1 MIIRKAKKEDIP
13 FIIKGIF
20 AIEST
25 GKSNTF
31 SNLFET
37 DNETAYHYL
46 EQFFLDEENF
56 DTELSLNTYTI
67 AEFDGQPAG
76 MCALIHTD
84 ANYYQNKGE
93 LFPIHLKENHLD
105 TFIKNAKTLP
115 DIKASSENKHFIE
128 YIFTDDHF
136 RNKGIAKKLIQHQI
150 DNSNAGEVFINVL
163 ENNLNALKYYL
174 NLGFTKKETL
184 IIDRPENQIFPDVK
198 KILLSK
204 NIKN

>member
-37 DNETAYHYL
+37 DKETAYHYL

-67 AEFDGQPAG
+67 AELDGQPAG

-84 ANYYQNKGE
+84 ANYYQSKGE

-115 DIKASSENKHFIE
+115 DIKTYSENKYFIE

-136 RNKGIAKKLIQHQI
+136 RNKGIANRLIQYQI
-150 DNSNAGEVFINVL
+150 ENSNADKVYINVL
-163 ENNLNALKYYL
+163 ENNTDALKYYL
-174 NLGFTKKETL
+174 KLGFIKKETL